1 MPEADAALDKDEQAL
16 FNQMRDDKPVDD
28 GSQAAAAKA
37 AEESAAK
44 EAAEKAAAKEAAD
57 KTKPEEKMLPA
68 AAVAEARRENKE
80 LKKELEAMK
89 TLVSEGDKK
98 LQKFIDT
105 VSKKAEDSGP
115 SLEENPAGHLK
126 HENEQLKKEM
136 AEINEKL
143 ARQDAA
149 AQQGNKLNEFAA
161 SVSAHEKEFSK
172 ENPDYYKASEYVAE
186 MWRDEFQEAGYK
198 AEDIPKMVFNK
209 ALSITHQAVQS
220 ERNPAAAIYK
230 IAARYGFKK
239 PAPEEKKDPA
249 KPDGESKLKAIEKGL
264 DAAKSGGGGN
274 GPDEI
279 TLTTLASMS
288 DADIEKAVAD
298 KDWWAKNIKRSALH

>member
-1 MPEADAALDKDEQAL
+1 MAADAALDKDEQAL

-37 AEESAAK
+37 AEEAASK
-44 EAAEKAAAKEAAD
+44 EAAEKAAAAKEVAD
-57 KTKPEEKMLPA
+57 KSKPEEKMLPA
-68 AAVAEARRENKE
+68 AAVAEARKENKE

-126 HENEQLKKEM
+126 HENEQLKKAM

-149 AQQGNKLNEFAA
+149 AQQGNKLQEFAA
-161 SVSAHEKEFSK
+161 TVTAHEKAFAK
-172 ENPDYYKASEYVAE
+172 DNPDYYKASEYVAA
-186 MWRDEFQEAGYK
+186 MWKDEFEEAGYK
-198 AEDIPKMVFNK
+198 PEDIPKMVFNK
-209 ALSITHQAVQS
+209 ALAITHQAVQS
-220 ERNPAAAIYK
+220 ERDPAGAIYK

-239 PAPEEKKDPA
+239 PAPPEEK

-288 DADIEKAVAD
+288 DAEIEKAVAD